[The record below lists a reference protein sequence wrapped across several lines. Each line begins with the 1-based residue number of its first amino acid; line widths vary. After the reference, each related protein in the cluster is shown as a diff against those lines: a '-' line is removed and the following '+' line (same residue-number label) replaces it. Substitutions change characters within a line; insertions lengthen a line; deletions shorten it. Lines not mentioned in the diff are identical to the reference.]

1 MYTTHPPHTH
11 AQAHAHFTYLTH
23 GILIPLFN
31 QVSSDGL
38 ISFGKPVVYS
48 YPAKFPSN
56 YAGIRNAYLVAP
68 FWIFNDI
75 RTAGSVSYVTINNK
89 DALQLVSKYISTYYN
104 TSFSA
109 KWMLAVQ
116 WKGIHPYPHGGADW
130 WWGSYY
136 GDTFAAIINK
146 VRIRHL
152 CIVCNNN
159 AMLFNRKTTTKPF

>member
-1 MYTTHPPHTH
+1 MEFIQYSFF
-11 AQAHAHFTYLTH
+11 Q
-23 GILIPLFN
+23 I
-31 QVSSDGL
+31 SSDGL

-75 RTAGSVSYVTINNK
+75 RTTGSVSYATITDK
-89 DALQLVSKYISTYYN
+89 DALQLVSKNISNYYN
-104 TSFSA
+104 TTFSA

-116 WKGIHPYPHGGADW
+116 WKGIHPYPHGGTDW

-136 GDTFAAIINK
+136 GDAFAGIINK
-146 VRIRHL
+146 V
-152 CIVCNNN
+152 CNIF
-159 AMLFNRKTTTKPF
+159 ASVQ

>member
-1 MYTTHPPHTH
+1 MFNTH
-11 AQAHAHFTYLTH
+11 HFHSTCFEYLMH
-23 GILIPLFN
+23 NILALLFF

-75 RTAGSVSYVTINNK
+75 RRAGSVSYVTIHDKN
-89 DALQLVSKYISTYYN
+89 ALQLVSKYISTYYN

-136 GDTFAAIINK
+136 GDTFDAIINK
-146 VRIRHL
+146 VQGL